1 MMLEVLNRNNDN
13 QVEFN
18 DPGGPTFSTVFIII
32 AIDAD
37 VTRSAGSYLG
47 LSLIFPCGKYKG
59 STFVATKLHGTTD
72 SIRFPI
78 SDFRHF

>member
-1 MMLEVLNRNNDN
+1 MLEVLNRNNDS
-13 QVEFN
+13 QIELN
-18 DPGGPTFSTVFIII
+18 DPGGPTFSTAFIII

-37 VTRSAGSYLG
+37 EARSVDSDLG
-47 LSLIFPCGKYKG
+47 LSLPFPCGEWKG
-59 STFVATKLHGTTD
+59 STFVAIKLHGTTD